1 MILGAI
7 SIEKAFPLYQISVA
21 REGCGNGL
29 EFFAI
34 FFFI

>member
-21 REGCGNGL
+21 REGCVNGL
-29 EFFAI
+29 DFLPI